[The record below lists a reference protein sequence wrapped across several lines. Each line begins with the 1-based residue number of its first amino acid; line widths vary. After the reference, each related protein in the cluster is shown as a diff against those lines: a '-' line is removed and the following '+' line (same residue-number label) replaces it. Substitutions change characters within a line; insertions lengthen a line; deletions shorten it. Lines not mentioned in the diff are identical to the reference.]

1 MLSNTCRKVTFFFQI
16 AKMSLYLSCYPSS
29 KNTQT
34 LFISFNFHI
43 SNFKFNKPVLTENK
57 SVRAENKTVL
67 TENKPVR
74 TTVRSGFEIMI

>member
-1 MLSNTCRKVTFFFQI
+1 MPQSYVFFSKLQKSAFIFLVIRQ
-16 AKMSLYLSCYPSS
+16 ARTLKHYLSH
-29 KNTQT
+29 
-34 LFISFNFHI
+34 LMFHI

-74 TTVRSGFEIMI
+74 TTVRSGLEIMI